1 MKFFTARSRGKLD
14 CHWIVE
20 DQQWNPHT
28 LAFFES
34 TVLVDWCLGALFLR
48 PLYGPMIPPHVRHY
62 LRFYG
67 GLRLQQV
74 IVVQD
79 AQHLFSEH
87 VITLHLR
94 SPLSEVH
101 RIVWVPRTWGRIYH
115 VQPSELQVDSR
126 SHRDQTPLREQQAPY
141 QLGIC
146 NYVDHKQ

>member
-1 MKFFTARSRGKLD
+1 MVD
-14 CHWIVE
+14 C
-20 DQQWNPHT
+20 
-28 LAFFES
+28 S
-34 TVLVDWCLGALFLR
+34 
-48 PLYGPMIPPHVRHY
+48 
-62 LRFYG
+62 
-67 GLRLQQV
+67 LQQV